1 MGGAE
6 YSIRLNHGIA
16 AEGSSSPSPT
26 PSSSLDFAALSYP
39 ATTQGDC
46 RHVKDVLR
54 FTIYV
59 KDMAEFCVV
68 YEGAEVLEV
77 QGVIKILLKKNRW
90 VARGW

>member
-1 MGGAE
+1 MF
-6 YSIRLNHGIA
+6 
-16 AEGSSSPSPT
+16 
-26 PSSSLDFAALSYP
+26 FAPLSYL
-39 ATTQGDC
+39 ATIQGDC

-54 FTIYV
+54 FTIYA

-90 VARGW
+90 VG